1 MYKSRNDH
9 FEKKKYFILYYNT
22 FIDTNIKLNGMT
34 SVLRFIFTAHTYIIY
49 IYIRNIMLLQYL
61 S

>member
-49 IYIRNIMLLQYL
+49 IYT
-61 S
+61 